1 MHDMDTKSKNPWQD
15 TPDVSARIVTSIGRI
30 ASVMRSGM
38 WEFATAENLNPTQAE
53 ILQLLQGRPQGVRLS
68 WLAAQLSISAASASD
83 SVSALVGKG
92 LLVKARAEDDG
103 RATALHLTSEGAVMA
118 TRIGGALGFAEDA
131 AAALPAAQQTELLT
145 GLYKLI
151 AQLQKSER
159 FPEMRACL
167 SCRYFEPNRHPG
179 KPAPHHC
186 GLVNAPLSVA
196 LLRMDCLEHAPA
208 DAAARARN
216 WKVFA

>member
-1 MHDMDTKSKNPWQD
+1 MHSMDTKPDNPWQD
-15 TPDVSARIVTSIGRI
+15 TPDVSARIVTAIGRI

-53 ILQLLQGRPQGVRLS
+53 ILQLLQGRPAGVRLS

-92 LLVKARAEDDG
+92 LLYKARAEDDG
-103 RATALHLTSEGAVMA
+103 RATALHLTAEGALLA
-118 TRIGGALGFAEDA
+118 TRIGKALGFAEDA
-131 AAALPAAQQTELLT
+131 AAALPAAQQSELLS

-151 AQLQKSER
+151 AQLQKTER

-167 SCRYFEPNRHPG
+167 SCRYFEANRHPG

-196 LLRMDCLEHAPA
+196 LLRMDCLEHQPA
-208 DAAARARN
+208 DPAAKARN

>member
-1 MHDMDTKSKNPWQD
+1 MDTKSKKPWKD

-38 WEFATAENLNPTQAE
+38 WDFATAENLNPTQAE
-53 ILQLLQGRPQGVRLS
+53 ILQLLQGRPRGVRLS
-68 WLAAQLSISAASASD
+68 WLASQLSISAASASD
-83 SVSALVGKG
+83 SVAALVSKG
-92 LLVKARAEDDG
+92 LVMKARDEDDG
-103 RATALHLTSEGAVMA
+103 RASALHLTSEGAATA
-118 TRIGGALGFAEDA
+118 TRIGSALGFVEDA
-131 AAALPAAQQTELLT
+131 VSAIPSTQRTELLT
-145 GLYKLI
+145 GLYKMI
-151 AQLQKSER
+151 AQLQKTER

-167 SCRYFEPNRHPG
+167 SCRFFEPNRHPG

-196 LLRMDCLEHAPA
+196 LLRMDCLEHEPA
-208 DAAARARN
+208 EPSAKARN

>member
-1 MHDMDTKSKNPWQD
+1 MDTKSKTPWQD

-151 AQLQKSER
+151 AQLQKTER

>member
-1 MHDMDTKSKNPWQD
+1 MHDMDSKSKNPWQD

-92 LLVKARAEDDG
+92 LVYKARAEDDG

-118 TRIGGALGFAEDA
+118 TRIGGALGFAEEA
-131 AAALPAAQQTELLT
+131 AAALPAAQQTELLA

-151 AQLQKSER
+151 AQLQKTER

-196 LLRMDCLEHAPA
+196 LLRMDCLEHQPA
-208 DAAARARN
+208 DPAAKARN

>member
-1 MHDMDTKSKNPWQD
+1 MQGMDTKSKTPWQD
-15 TPDVSARIVTSIGRI
+15 TPDVSARIITSIGRI

-53 ILQLLQGRPQGVRLS
+53 ILQLLQSRPQGVRLS

-92 LLVKARAEDDG
+92 LLYKARAEDDG
-103 RATALHLTSEGAVMA
+103 RATALHLTSDGAVMA
-118 TRIGGALGFAEDA
+118 TRIGKALDFAEEA
-131 AAALPAAQQTELLT
+131 AGALPAAQQVELLT

-151 AQLQKSER
+151 AQLQKTER

-167 SCRYFEPNRHPG
+167 SCRFFEPNRHPG

-196 LLRMDCLEHAPA
+196 LLRLDCLEHQPA
-208 DAAARARN
+208 DAAARTRN
-216 WKVFA
+216 GKVFA